1 MEEITVETIDVSK
14 TTTKSGITI
23 DEILKAI
30 DLIKK
35 EDNEPNY
42 KISYIHIT
50 HFVKIFPK
58 IYQLVKFINGTWY
71 WKDTGIEIKLIY
83 NESILPEGDIIFGKD
98 ALMMEK
104 LDICKRCHRKL
115 KDEKS
120 KELGFG
126 KVCYKKYL
134 SRKKVYLFE
143 MEETNETI
151 IK

>member
-1 MEEITVETIDVSK
+1 MVEIIDESK
-14 TTTKSGITI
+14 TTKSNII
-23 DEILKAI
+23 VDDIMQAI
-30 DLIKK
+30 DLINDY
-35 EDNEPNY
+35 DNKNNY
-42 KISYIHIT
+42 KFTIIHIT

-58 IYQLVKFINGTWY
+58 IYQLVHFDNEKWYWNGT
-71 WKDTGIEIKLIY
+71 DIEIKLIY
-83 NESILPEGDIIFGKD
+83 NDNILPEGDIIFGKD

-134 SRKKVYLFE
+134 KRKKSYLFD
-143 MEETNETI
+143 MEVNDEVIEKN
-151 IK
+151 

>member
-1 MEEITVETIDVSK
+1 MVEIIDESK
-14 TTTKSGITI
+14 TTKSNITVDDI
-23 DEILKAI
+23 MQAI
-30 DLIKK
+30 DLINDY
-35 EDNEPNY
+35 DNKNNY

-50 HFVKIFPK
+50 YFVKIFPK

-134 SRKKVYLFE
+134 KRKKSYLFD
-143 MEETNETI
+143 MEV
-151 IK
+151 